1 MTDDVLT
8 AQHAFDTAEL
18 RADTDRLDA
27 LLADDFLSIGEQG
40 YVLDKRQWIARHVD
54 FRFISVDTSEID
66 VRRYDRTA
74 IVRSVQ
80 HTRATWLGTP
90 MALTVRV
97 SHVWIQQADGW
108 KLAAVQFSSL
118 AAG

>member
-1 MTDDVLT
+1 MTDDVLA
-8 AQHAFDTAEL
+8 AQRAFDTAEL
-18 RADTDRLDA
+18 HADTARLET

-40 YVLDKRQWIARHVD
+40 HVLDKRQWIARHGD
-54 FRFISVDTSEID
+54 LRLLSVDTAETD

-74 IVRSVQ
+74 IVRGVQ
-80 HTRATWLGTP
+80 RTRATWLGTA

-97 SHVWIQQADGW
+97 SHVWIRQPDGW
-108 KLAAVQFSSL
+108 RLAAIQFSSH